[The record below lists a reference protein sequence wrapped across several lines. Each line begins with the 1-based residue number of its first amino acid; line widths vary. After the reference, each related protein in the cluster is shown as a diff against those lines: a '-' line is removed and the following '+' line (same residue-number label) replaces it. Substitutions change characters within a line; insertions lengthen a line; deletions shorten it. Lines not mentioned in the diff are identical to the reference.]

1 MTDNQE
7 RVFANW
13 FEKTGMYVQKN
24 GKVRG
29 AGNNIIT
36 VSKIRS
42 KWEALRGYSDDYFQ
56 MDEADIQDFIV
67 DRVAKV
73 YPETDDNDNDGG
85 PTMAERRQRF
95 REMYT
100 ELYDTEEDGVSIK
113 TVSKKFHTGLP
124 VSDSSIV
131 NNIRGLMMDENFPPP
146 SKEDCLAMISGCKEE
161 AINIMRQDKLD
172 AVKYDPDLV
181 FDFKSWTKD
190 VFGFYRIED
199 TALNRRMFKHMMHQT
214 KRSAF
219 CKFTE
224 QDFMFL
230 FYSKIQGIGKSRLV
244 KHLAMPF
251 YNGLNDSATLQ
262 MLRDDNTRKAL
273 FSDSPAIIDF
283 KEMGLG
289 GTGSSEGFA
298 AEMKAFMDMKVFK
311 TRQMFADYMVDSYA
325 YATWVSST
333 NLHVEEVIKDTDYR
347 RFYSFDFG
355 LTTEDKK
362 AYNKDNTWAKIDDF
376 FNTTLMDAYRSLD
389 ENVEPPKIQ
398 GERYNELC
406 DVQSGYANRVD
417 TVQQFVEDQK
427 LKLVEVP
434 CKDSVDMP
442 MKLLYAKFKAWCKDT
457 GVKQYS
463 MPTLEILIFQSIG
476 VRTHKDDEGKKCY
489 NCIVLGDE
497 T

>member
-1 MTDNQE
+1 MTGEQKDI
-7 RVFANW
+7 FSDW
-13 FEKTGMYVQKN
+13 FEKKKFEIQKN
-24 GKVRG
+24 GKVRDSG
-29 AGNNIIT
+29 RRQASTKSILDAWKQAKGFFD
-36 VSKIRS
+36 
-42 KWEALRGYSDDYFQ
+42 GYFAT
-56 MDEADIQDFIV
+56 DEDDIQDFI
-67 DRVAKV
+67 DGKVAEL

-85 PTMAERRQRF
+85 PTMAQRRQKF

-199 TALNRRMFKHMMHQT
+199 TALNRRMFKHMMHQA

-362 AYNKDNTWAKIDDF
+362 AYNKDNTWAKIDEF
-376 FNTTLMDAYRSLD
+376 FNATLMDAYRSLD

-406 DVQSGYANRVD
+406 DVQSGYATRQD
-417 TVQQFVEDQK
+417 TIQIFLNDRKMELFTDQEEGTVEIPD
-427 LKLVEVP
+427 KLVYSRFKEW
-434 CKDSVDMP
+434 
-442 MKLLYAKFKAWCKDT
+442 AKT
-457 GVKQYS
+457 NGIKQYS
-463 MPTLEILIFQSIG
+463 ILVMETLIAQS
-476 VRTHKDDEGKKCY
+476 VNARVHTNGKGERCY
-489 NCIVLGDE
+489 WSR
-497 T
+497 

>member
-1 MTDNQE
+1 MTEEQKDI
-7 RVFANW
+7 FSDW
-13 FEKTGMYVQKN
+13 FEKKKFEIQKN
-24 GKVRG
+24 GKVRDSG
-29 AGNNIIT
+29 RRQASTKLILDAWKQAKGFFD
-36 VSKIRS
+36 
-42 KWEALRGYSDDYFQ
+42 GYFAT
-56 MDEADIQDFIV
+56 DEDDIQDFI
-67 DRVAKV
+67 DGKVAEL
-73 YPETDDNDNDGG
+73 YPDTDDNDNDNG
-85 PTMAERRQRF
+85 PTMAQRRQKF
-95 REMYT
+95 REMYN

-161 AINIMRQDKLD
+161 AINTMRQDKLD
-172 AVKYDPDLV
+172 AVKYDPNLV
-181 FDFKSWTKD
+181 FDFKGWTKD
-190 VFGFYRIED
+190 VFGLYRIED
-199 TALNRRMFKHMMHQT
+199 TALNRRMFKHMMHQA

-362 AYNKDNTWAKIDDF
+362 AYNKDNTWAKIDEF
-376 FNTTLMDAYRSLD
+376 FNATLMDAYRSLD

-442 MKLLYAKFKAWCKDT
+442 MKLLYAKFKAWCKET